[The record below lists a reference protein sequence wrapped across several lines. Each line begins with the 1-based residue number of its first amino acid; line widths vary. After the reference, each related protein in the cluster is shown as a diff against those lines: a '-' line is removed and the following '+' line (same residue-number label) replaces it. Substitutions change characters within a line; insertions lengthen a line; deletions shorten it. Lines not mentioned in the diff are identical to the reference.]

1 MTREDL
7 VNMVEEELKVCSEL
21 GYEFRH
27 TAKNIIALIKSEREH
42 LDYDF
47 KSHTYEWDEI

>member
-27 TAKNIIALIKSEREH
+27 TAKNVVAIIEGERQH
-42 LDYDF
+42 LDYDT
-47 KSHTYEWDEI
+47 KAHRYEWDET